1 MRHVTKVV
9 PMRNALFQRVRKTI
23 TDFNNHPALLAYKMM
38 MVPVIVATKQFIA
51 RRAVAEIKAFHHPHG
66 FQQVK
71 RAVDGRQIA
80 KVTEFLVD
88 FARAGRMFLA
98 PQQVQDELAR
108 SCDASMVA
116 SEASCEFGK
125 ILLMPLHDQCA

>member
-1 MRHVTKVV
+1 MS
-9 PMRNALFQRVRKTI
+9 
-23 TDFNNHPALLAYKMM
+23 
-38 MVPVIVATKQFIA
+38 VIVTAEQFIA
-51 RRAVAEIKAFHHPHG
+51 RGSVAEIEAFHHLHG

-88 FARAGRMFLA
+88 FARVGWMFLA

-108 SCDASMVA
+108 SCDASIVPT
-116 SEASCEFGK
+116 EPGCEFGK

>member
-1 MRHVTKVV
+1 
-9 PMRNALFQRVRKTI
+9 
-23 TDFNNHPALLAYKMM
+23 MM

-80 KVTEFLVD
+80 KVPEFLVD
-88 FARAGRMFLA
+88 FARAGWMFLV
-98 PQQVQDELAR
+98 PQKVQDKLAR
-108 SCDASMVA
+108 SCDASMVP
-116 SEASCEFGK
+116 SEAGCEFRK
-125 ILLMPLHDQCA
+125 IMLMPLHDQCA

>member
-1 MRHVTKVV
+1 
-9 PMRNALFQRVRKTI
+9 
-23 TDFNNHPALLAYKMM
+23 MM

-80 KVTEFLVD
+80 KVPEFLVD
-88 FARAGRMFLA
+88 FARAGWMFLV
-98 PQQVQDELAR
+98 PQKVQDKLAR
-108 SCDASMVA
+108 SCDASMVP
-116 SEASCEFGK
+116 SEAGCEFRK

>member
-1 MRHVTKVV
+1 
-9 PMRNALFQRVRKTI
+9 
-23 TDFNNHPALLAYKMM
+23 M
-38 MVPVIVATKQFIA
+38 MVPVIITTEQFIA
-51 RRAVAEIKAFHHPHG
+51 RRAIAEIKAFHHPHG

-80 KVTEFLVD
+80 MVTEFLVD
-88 FARAGRMFLA
+88 FARAGWMFLA

-108 SCDASMVA
+108 SCDASIVLTE
-116 SEASCEFGK
+116 SVREFGE

>member
-1 MRHVTKVV
+1 
-9 PMRNALFQRVRKTI
+9 
-23 TDFNNHPALLAYKMM
+23 MM
-38 MVPVIVATKQFIA
+38 MVPVIITTEQFIA
-51 RRAVAEIKAFHHPHG
+51 RRAIAEIKAFQHPHG

-80 KVTEFLVD
+80 KIIEFLVD
-88 FARAGRMFLA
+88 FARADWMFLV

-108 SCDASMVA
+108 FCDASMIPT
-116 SEASCEFGK
+116 EAGCEFGK

>member
-1 MRHVTKVV
+1 
-9 PMRNALFQRVRKTI
+9 
-23 TDFNNHPALLAYKMM
+23 MM
-38 MVPVIVATKQFIA
+38 MMSVIVTAEQFIA
-51 RRAVAEIKAFHHPHG
+51 RGSVAEIKAFHHLHG

-71 RAVDGRQIA
+71 RAVDGRQVAKIA
-80 KVTEFLVD
+80 EFLVN

-108 SCDASMVA
+108 SCDASMVP
-116 SEASCEFGK
+116 SEAGCELGK

>member
-1 MRHVTKVV
+1 
-9 PMRNALFQRVRKTI
+9 
-23 TDFNNHPALLAYKMM
+23 MM
-38 MVPVIVATKQFIA
+38 MVPVIITPKQFIA

-80 KVTEFLVD
+80 KITEFLVD
-88 FARAGRMFLA
+88 FSRTGWMFLA

-108 SCDASMVA
+108 SCDASIVPT
-116 SEASCEFGK
+116 EPGCEFGK
-125 ILLMPLHDQCA
+125 ILLMPHHDQCA